1 MLAFFTGENLS
12 KRVYFQNFCGKL
24 IDVFERNFWRLELM
38 KKIYLLSAVAAGLL
52 ALSSQAQAYDSTGC
66 GLGSMA
72 WRGQSGLVPQV
83 LAVTTNGTFGTQ
95 TFGITTGTSGCD
107 PNGRV
112 SGGTGRM
119 LLAFLEN
126 NMEQFAL
133 DAAAGQGETL
143 TTVAGILNV
152 DEATFAL
159 KVQNNFGT
167 LFASN
172 DVDAVDLTLAVMKL
186 A

>member
-1 MLAFFTGENLS
+1 
-12 KRVYFQNFCGKL
+12 
-24 IDVFERNFWRLELM
+24 M
-38 KKIYLLSAVAAGLL
+38 KKVYLLSAVAAGVL
-52 ALSSQAQAYDSTGC
+52 ALSSNANAYDSTGC

-72 WRGQSGLVPQV
+72 WRGQSGMIPQV
-83 LAVTTNGTFGTQ
+83 LAVTTNGMFGTQ
-95 TFGITTGTSGCD
+95 TFGISTGTSGCD

-112 SGGTGRM
+112 TGGTGKM
-119 LLAFLEN
+119 LLSFLEN

-133 DAAAGQGETL
+133 DASVGFGETL

-152 DEATFAL
+152 DEGSLAVKL
-159 KVQNNFGT
+159 QNNFGV

-172 DVDAVDLTLAVMKL
+172 DVDAVDLTLAVMSIAK

>member
-1 MLAFFTGENLS
+1 
-12 KRVYFQNFCGKL
+12 
-24 IDVFERNFWRLELM
+24 M
-38 KKIYLLSAVAAGLL
+38 KKIYLLSAVAGGLM
-52 ALSSQAQAYDSTGC
+52 AFVSSANAYDSTGC

-72 WRGQSGLVPQV
+72 WRGHSGIIPQV
-83 LAVTTNGTFGTQ
+83 AAVTTNGIVGEQ

-119 LLAFLEN
+119 LLSFLEN
-126 NMEQFAL
+126 NMEQFAM
-133 DAAAGQGETL
+133 DASIGQGETL

-152 DEATFAL
+152 DEGTLAVKL
-159 KVQNNFGT
+159 QNNFGV

-172 DVDAVDLTLAVMKL
+172 DVDVVDLTLAVMQIAK

>member
-1 MLAFFTGENLS
+1 
-12 KRVYFQNFCGKL
+12 
-24 IDVFERNFWRLELM
+24 M

-52 ALSSQAQAYDSTGC
+52 ALSSNANAYDSTGC

-72 WRGQSGLVPQV
+72 WRGQSGIVPQV
-83 LAVTTNGTFGTQ
+83 LAVTTNGIFGTQ

-119 LLAFLEN
+119 LLSFLEN
-126 NMEQFAL
+126 NMEQFAF
-133 DAAAGQGETL
+133 DASVGHGETL
-143 TTVAGILNV
+143 VTVAGILNADV
-152 DEATFAL
+152 NELSA
-159 KVQNNFGT
+159 KIHNNFGT

-172 DVDAVDLTLAVMKL
+172 DVDAVELTLSILSMNA
-186 A
+186 

>member
-1 MLAFFTGENLS
+1 M
-12 KRVYFQNFCGKL
+12 V
-24 IDVFERNFWRLELM
+24 LEIFGDLKKM
-38 KKIYLLSAVAAGLL
+38 KKIYLLSAVAAGVL
-52 ALSSQAQAYDSTGC
+52 ALSANAQAYDSTGC

-72 WRGQSGLVPQV
+72 WRGQSGIVPQV
-83 LAVTTNGTFGTQ
+83 LAATTNGFFGTQ
-95 TFGITTGTSGCD
+95 TFGISTGTSGCD

-143 TTVAGILNV
+143 ITVAGILNV
-152 DEATFAL
+152 DEASLAGKL
-159 KVQNNFGT
+159 QSNFGV
-167 LFASN
+167 LFANN
-172 DVDAVDLTLAVMKL
+172 DVDAVDLTLSVMQIAK

>member
-1 MLAFFTGENLS
+1 
-12 KRVYFQNFCGKL
+12 
-24 IDVFERNFWRLELM
+24 M
-38 KKIYLLSAVAAGLL
+38 KKIYLLSAVAAGVL
-52 ALSSQAQAYDSTGC
+52 ALSANAQAYDSTGC

-72 WRGQSGLVPQV
+72 WRGQSGIVPQV
-83 LAVTTNGTFGTQ
+83 LAATTNGFFGTQ
-95 TFGITTGTSGCD
+95 TFGISTGTSGCD

-112 SGGTGRM
+112 SGGTGKM

-143 TTVAGILNV
+143 VTVAGILNV
-152 DEATFAL
+152 DEASLANKL
-159 KVQNNFGT
+159 QSNFGV

-172 DVDAVDLTLAVMKL
+172 DVDAVDLTLSVMQIAK

>member
-1 MLAFFTGENLS
+1 
-12 KRVYFQNFCGKL
+12 
-24 IDVFERNFWRLELM
+24 M
-38 KKIYLLSAVAAGLL
+38 KKIYLLSAVAAGVL
-52 ALSSQAQAYDSTGC
+52 ALSANAQAYDSTGC

-72 WRGQSGLVPQV
+72 WRGQSGIVPQV
-83 LAVTTNGTFGTQ
+83 LAATTNGFFGTQ
-95 TFGITTGTSGCD
+95 TFGISTGTSGCD

-143 TTVAGILNV
+143 ITVAGILNV
-152 DEATFAL
+152 DEASLAGKL
-159 KVQNNFGT
+159 QSNFGV
-167 LFASN
+167 LFANN
-172 DVDAVDLTLAVMKL
+172 DVDAVDLTLSVMQIAK

>member
-1 MLAFFTGENLS
+1 
-12 KRVYFQNFCGKL
+12 
-24 IDVFERNFWRLELM
+24 M
-38 KKIYLLSAVAAGLL
+38 KKIYLLSAVTAGVL
-52 ALSSQAQAYDSTGC
+52 ALSANAQAYDSTGC

-72 WRGQSGLVPQV
+72 WRGQSGIVPQV
-83 LAVTTNGTFGTQ
+83 LAATTNGFFGTQ
-95 TFGITTGTSGCD
+95 TFGISTGTSGCD

-112 SGGTGRM
+112 SGGTGKM

-143 TTVAGILNV
+143 VTVAGILNV
-152 DEATFAL
+152 DEASLAGKL
-159 KVQNNFGT
+159 QSNFGV

-172 DVDAVDLTLAVMKL
+172 DVDAVDLTLSVMQIAK

>member
-1 MLAFFTGENLS
+1 
-12 KRVYFQNFCGKL
+12 
-24 IDVFERNFWRLELM
+24 M
-38 KKIYLLSAVAAGLL
+38 KKIYLLSAVAAGVL
-52 ALSSQAQAYDSTGC
+52 ALSANAYAYDSTGC

-72 WRGQSGLVPQV
+72 WRGQSGMVPQV
-83 LAVTTNGTFGTQ
+83 LAVTTNGLFGTQ
-95 TFGITTGTSGCD
+95 TFGISTGTSGCD

-119 LLAFLEN
+119 LLALLEN

-133 DAAAGQGETL
+133 DASIGQGETL

-152 DEATFAL
+152 DEGSLAVKL
-159 KVQNNFGT
+159 QSNFGV

-172 DVDAVDLTLAVMKL
+172 DVDAVDLTLAVMQIAK

>member
-1 MLAFFTGENLS
+1 
-12 KRVYFQNFCGKL
+12 
-24 IDVFERNFWRLELM
+24 M
-38 KKIYLLSAVAAGLL
+38 KKIYLLSAIAAGVLT
-52 ALSSQAQAYDSTGC
+52 LSSNANAYDSTGC

-72 WRGQSGLVPQV
+72 WRGQSGIVPQV
-83 LAVTTNGTFGTQ
+83 LAATTNGSFGTQ
-95 TFGITTGTSGCD
+95 TFGISTGTSGCD

-112 SGGTGRM
+112 TGGTGRM

-133 DAAAGQGETL
+133 EASAGQGETI

-152 DEATFAL
+152 DEMVLAG
-159 KVQNNFGT
+159 KIQNNFGV

-172 DVDAVDLTLAVMKL
+172 DIDAVDLTLSVMQL
-186 A
+186 AKA

>member
-1 MLAFFTGENLS
+1 M
-12 KRVYFQNFCGKL
+12 
-24 IDVFERNFWRLELM
+24 
-38 KKIYLLSAVAAGLL
+38 SAVAAGVL
-52 ALSSQAQAYDSTGC
+52 ALSANAQAYDSTGC

-72 WRGQSGLVPQV
+72 WRGQSGIVPQV
-83 LAVTTNGTFGTQ
+83 LAATTNGFFGTQ
-95 TFGITTGTSGCD
+95 TFGISTGTSGCD

-112 SGGTGRM
+112 SGGTGKM

-143 TTVAGILNV
+143 VTVAGILNV
-152 DEATFAL
+152 DEASLAGKL
-159 KVQNNFGT
+159 QSNFGV

-172 DVDAVDLTLAVMKL
+172 DVDAVDLTLSVMQIAK

>member
-1 MLAFFTGENLS
+1 
-12 KRVYFQNFCGKL
+12 
-24 IDVFERNFWRLELM
+24 M
-38 KKIYLLSAVAAGLL
+38 KKIYLLSAVAAGVL
-52 ALSSQAQAYDSTGC
+52 ALSANAQAYDSTGC

-72 WRGQSGLVPQV
+72 WRGQSGIVPQV
-83 LAVTTNGTFGTQ
+83 LAATTNGFFSTQ
-95 TFGITTGTSGCD
+95 TFGISTGTSGCD

-112 SGGTGRM
+112 SGGTGEM

-143 TTVAGILNV
+143 VTVAGILNV
-152 DEATFAL
+152 DEASLAGKL
-159 KVQNNFGT
+159 QSNFGV

-172 DVDAVDLTLAVMKL
+172 DVDAVDLTLSVMQIAK

>member
-1 MLAFFTGENLS
+1 M
-12 KRVYFQNFCGKL
+12 
-24 IDVFERNFWRLELM
+24 
-38 KKIYLLSAVAAGLL
+38 SAVAAAVL
-52 ALSSQAQAYDSTGC
+52 ALSSNANAYDSTGC

-72 WRGQSGLVPQV
+72 WRGQSGIVPQV
-83 LAVTTNGTFGTQ
+83 LAATTNGSFGTQ
-95 TFGITTGTSGCD
+95 TFGISTGTSGCD

-112 SGGTGRM
+112 TGGTGRM

-133 DAAAGQGETL
+133 DAAAGQGETIV
-143 TTVAGILNV
+143 TVAGILNV
-152 DEATFAL
+152 DETELAG
-159 KVQNNFGT
+159 KIQNNFGV

-172 DVDAVDLTLAVMKL
+172 DVDAVDLTLAVMRL

>member
-1 MLAFFTGENLS
+1 M
-12 KRVYFQNFCGKL
+12 R
-24 IDVFERNFWRLELM
+24 
-38 KKIYLLSAVAAGLL
+38 KIYLLSAVAAGVL
-52 ALSSQAQAYDSTGC
+52 ALSSNANAYDSTGC

-72 WRGQSGLVPQV
+72 WRGQSGIIPQV
-83 LAVTTNGTFGTQ
+83 LAVTTNVTFTQ

-112 SGGTGRM
+112 TGGTGRM

-126 NMEQFAL
+126 NMEQFAY
-133 DAAAGQGETL
+133 DAAQGNGETIR
-143 TTVAGILNV
+143 TVAGILNV
-152 DEATFAL
+152 DENTLAV
-159 KVQNNFGT
+159 KIQDNFGV

-172 DVDAVDLTLAVMKL
+172 DVDAVDLTLAVMQL

>member
-1 MLAFFTGENLS
+1 
-12 KRVYFQNFCGKL
+12 
-24 IDVFERNFWRLELM
+24 M
-38 KKIYLLSAVAAGLL
+38 KKLYLLSAVAAGVL
-52 ALSSQAQAYDSTGC
+52 ALSANAQAYDSTGC

-72 WRGQSGLVPQV
+72 WRGQSGIVPQV

-119 LLAFLEN
+119 LLSFLEN

-133 DAAAGQGETL
+133 DAAQGHGETL

-152 DEATFAL
+152 DEATFSA
-159 KVQNNFGT
+159 KVQSNFGT

>member
-1 MLAFFTGENLS
+1 
-12 KRVYFQNFCGKL
+12 
-24 IDVFERNFWRLELM
+24 
-38 KKIYLLSAVAAGLL
+38 
-52 ALSSQAQAYDSTGC
+52 
-66 GLGSMA
+66 MA
-72 WRGQSGLVPQV
+72 WRGQSGIVPQV
-83 LAVTTNGTFGTQ
+83 LAVTTNGMFGTQ
-95 TFGITTGTSGCD
+95 TFGISTGTSGCD

-112 SGGTGRM
+112 TGGTGRM

-133 DAAAGQGETL
+133 DASSGQGETL

-152 DEATFAL
+152 DEGSLAIKL
-159 KVQNNFGT
+159 QNNFGV

-172 DVDAVDLTLAVMKL
+172 DIDAVDLTLAVMSIAK

>member
-1 MLAFFTGENLS
+1 MLIS
-12 KRVYFQNFCGKL
+12 KK
-24 IDVFERNFWRLELM
+24 ILEIFGDLKKK
-38 KKIYLLSAVAAGLL
+38 KKIYLLSAVAAGVL
-52 ALSSQAQAYDSTGC
+52 ALSANAQAYDSTGC

-72 WRGQSGLVPQV
+72 WRGQSGIVPQV
-83 LAVTTNGTFGTQ
+83 LAATTNGFFGTQ
-95 TFGITTGTSGCD
+95 TFGISTGTSGCD

-112 SGGTGRM
+112 SGGTGKM

-143 TTVAGILNV
+143 VTVAGILNV
-152 DEATFAL
+152 DEASLAGKL
-159 KVQNNFGT
+159 QSNFGV

-172 DVDAVDLTLAVMKL
+172 DVDAVDLTLSVMQIAK

>member
-1 MLAFFTGENLS
+1 
-12 KRVYFQNFCGKL
+12 
-24 IDVFERNFWRLELM
+24 M
-38 KKIYLLSAVAAGLL
+38 KKYALLAAAAAVALTSATS
-52 ALSSQAQAYDSTGC
+52 ANAYDSTGC

-72 WRGQSGLVPQV
+72 WRGQSGIIPQV
-83 LAVTTNGTFGTQ
+83 LAVTTNTVFFSQ
-95 TFGITTGTSGCD
+95 TFGISTGTSGCD

-112 SGGTGRM
+112 TGGTGRM

-126 NMEQFAL
+126 NMEQFAM

-152 DEATFAL
+152 DEAEFAV
-159 KVQNNFGT
+159 KVQNNFGV
-167 LFASN
+167 LFANN
-172 DVDAVDLTLAVMKL
+172 DVDAVDLTLAVMQVAK